1 MKLRI
6 PLFAEF
12 YDYTG
17 TARRLERMAA
27 KGWRLM
33 DVGMWFWSFEKT
45 LPQNLHYTVVYFS
58 DVSNLD
64 PNPKIELLDY
74 IAMCEVAGWQLAAQR
89 DQMLIFC
96 SEEADPVPIDTDPVV
111 QVEAIHKVMKKTHI
125 RGCLVM
131 ILLALLY
138 LVRDISEL
146 RDYGAYFLAE
156 NFNLYLLGMWSLL
169 FLSSAAEIVTYRL
182 WLRRARAAAALGEFV
197 AAKRV
202 PLLRIFELVLATV
215 GMLLLLVL
223 TEGAVALIPML
234 ILFAGIG
241 LAMTGMKWFGKF
253 LKKQGYDSGSN
264 QIMQMGV
271 MFAVLFVFFM
281 LWATKTSD
289 YVAEKRHEEAAGY
302 VTDRYGDARYYNNH
316 TLPLSLE
323 SLGIVARDAVYDRTL
338 EETASPLMAIV
349 SGCDRPVLY
358 WEDEME
364 SMPALS
370 YALYIAKVDWLNQY
384 LKDWAMPRYLR
395 FAAIHDERWQAEQ
408 VLKHVWEEN
417 YLVIWED
424 RVLEISFPDVPTDEQ
439 IQLVVETMKGGD

>member
-1 MKLRI
+1 
-6 PLFAEF
+6 
-12 YDYTG
+12 
-17 TARRLERMAA
+17 
-27 KGWRLM
+27 
-33 DVGMWFWSFEKT
+33 
-45 LPQNLHYTVVYFS
+45 
-58 DVSNLD
+58 
-64 PNPKIELLDY
+64 
-74 IAMCEVAGWQLAAQR
+74 
-89 DQMLIFC
+89 
-96 SEEADPVPIDTDPVV
+96 VPIDTDPVV

-281 LWATKTSD
+281 RWATKTSD

-302 VTDRYGDARYYNNH
+302 GTYGYGDARYYNNH